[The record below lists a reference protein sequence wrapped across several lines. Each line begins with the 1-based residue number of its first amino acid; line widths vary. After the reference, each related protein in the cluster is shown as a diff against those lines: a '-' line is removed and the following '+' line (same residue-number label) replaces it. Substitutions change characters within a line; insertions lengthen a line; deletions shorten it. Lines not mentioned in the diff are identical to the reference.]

1 MIMHRFDELPLH
13 KYCHDSYTTHDI
25 QPVDKAS
32 SEQFYQD
39 VVRLP
44 AHGLQQDCLGMM
56 HLHIL
61 ACSSNGQ
68 GVEVFQC
75 MIEKKYPNALLI
87 EDRWGD
93 IPLTDA
99 LYAEASIAV
108 IYFLFKTHRQMWGTC
123 PLILAI

>member
-1 MIMHRFDELPLH
+1 MSCLCTSIVTILTRSMTFNQLTKLH
-13 KYCHDSYTTHDI
+13 LNSFIKM
-25 QPVDKAS
+25 S
-32 SEQFYQD
+32 SDFKHTD
-39 VVRLP
+39 L
-44 AHGLQQDCLGMM
+44 QDCLGMTP
-56 HLHIL
+56 LRIL

-93 IPLTDA
+93 IPLTYA